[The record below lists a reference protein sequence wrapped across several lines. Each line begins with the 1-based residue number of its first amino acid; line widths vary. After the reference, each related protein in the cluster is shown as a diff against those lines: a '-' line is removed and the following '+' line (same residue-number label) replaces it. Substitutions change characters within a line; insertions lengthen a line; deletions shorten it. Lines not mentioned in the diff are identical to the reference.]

1 LATFTGGMSV
11 IFHHPDV
18 VAGLVKQFH
27 KDAIGK

>member
-1 LATFTGGMSV
+1 MATGGLSI
-11 IFHHPDV
+11 IFDHPDV